1 MGDKAPVPGEPGDL
15 EYGDA
20 ECCRVGW
27 NWPAACMATVV
38 APLGGCD
45 ALETMVR
52 FWEVVFVV
60 FVVFEVEAAA
70 VWV

>member
-1 MGDKAPVPGEPGDL
+1 
-15 EYGDA
+15 
-20 ECCRVGW
+20 
-27 NWPAACMATVV
+27 MATVV

-52 FWEVVFVV
+52 FWEVVLVV